1 MEGALRRRMLQG
13 MHAGPRRRPRERGHA
28 EGGEQWNDG
37 RNGKPT
43 SPKIGRHRK
52 LRPSKLDAAP
62 LTGQEKNAEE
72 ISGFGGER
80 ESGEKDG
87 SENRDFPPPPL
98 NLRRNPAQ

>member
-1 MEGALRRRMLQG
+1 MEGALRHRMLQG
-13 MHAGPRRRPRERGHA
+13 IHVGPRRRSRERGRA

-62 LTGQEKNAEE
+62 LSLTGQEKNAEE

-87 SENRDFPPPPL
+87 SEDRDFPPWGL
-98 NLRRNPAQ
+98 WT